1 MIDST
6 MSGYCAHESV
16 RSKPHQFVIKQKK
29 RLYTAKNLELHIE
42 VAQSE
47 PKSTLP
53 SRKAKGEGVTSVKS
67 NGQGH
72 ELAGM
77 DCKRDNHATN
87 EVH

>member
-1 MIDST
+1 VQYSRKNFRANI
-6 MSGYCAHESV
+6 AKV
-16 RSKPHQFVIKQKK
+16 RPP
-29 RLYTAKNLELHIE
+29 T
-42 VAQSE
+42 
-47 PKSTLP
+47 KSPEP

-67 NGQGH
+67 HGYGH